1 MCLRL
6 WWFCTFV
13 FLSQVGSSAAQES
26 IDELLKQSEACSQ
39 LGDYTCS
46 IASLRKARQIA
57 PQNYEVNLLLGVS
70 LLRIRRPQEA
80 VAPLRQAEETNP
92 NEGAPQGYLGEAFAA
107 LKDLPLPTQAY
118 QDAVLRSPA
127 SGELW
132 TRWADFDLE
141 RYRILGLQL
150 RATQVGLA
158 TVLRVQAAGLG
169 KGTPGREDLLER
181 AALADGKQSGIWGE
195 LGTEQLERGLLDKA
209 AASLKIARERQPQD
223 SWTLRLEA
231 RMAAARGNWQDAQ
244 KNLLE
249 LGSRS
254 PRALSTE
261 LRSWPRKLVPDK
273 DVPGEVWNCLRAQGS
288 ADCLGRI
295 AFPDQGDAET
305 PEQLFAEQRWERLVA
320 IPAPAPTSTDME
332 WFYRGV
338 AWAELSDCS
347 RALFPLERGLDSGAE
362 RAAFWLELCYAS
374 EAESAVA
381 HLAALGQQV
390 TVHRLRGDI
399 LVRIKGDAKSAT
411 DEYAEAIRLRPG
423 EAGLLERL
431 AQAYMSLGDLQRA
444 REAAQKALSLNAN
457 RPLVLKLLASL
468 AIQEREYSGA
478 LVYLNKMLAAN
489 PNDSWARVQ
498 AGVVCAQT
506 GGLEQALLYL
516 EPALAAGYPDERGAL
531 HATLA
536 RVLRKLGREQE
547 AQRAIEEAERL
558 ANQFQAAGQNGFD
571 DPQ

>member
-70 LLRIRRPQEA
+70 LLRVRRPQEA
-80 VAPLRQAEETNP
+80 VVPLRQAEEIHP

-107 LKDLPLPTQAY
+107 LKDFPLATQAY

-141 RYRILGLQL
+141 RYRVLGLQL

-158 TVLRVQAAGLG
+158 TVLRVQAAALG
-169 KGTPGREDLLER
+169 KGTQGREDLLER

-195 LGTEQLERGLLDKA
+195 LGIEQLERGLSDKA
-209 AASLKIARERQPQD
+209 AASLKMAQDRQPQD

-231 RMAAARGNWQDAQ
+231 RMAAVHGNWQDAQ
-244 KNLLE
+244 KNLLA

-254 PRALSTE
+254 PKVLSRE
-261 LRSWPRKLVPDK
+261 LQSWPRRLVPDN
-273 DVPGEVWNCLRAQGS
+273 DVPGEVWNCLRVQGS

-295 AFPDQGDAET
+295 AFPDPGDTET

-320 IPAPAPTSTDME
+320 IPAATSTDTQ
-332 WFYRGV
+332 WFYWGV

-347 RALFPLERGLDSGAE
+347 RALFPLERGLDSGTE

-374 EAESAVA
+374 EAERAVT
-381 HLAALGQQV
+381 HLAALGEQV

-399 LVRIKGDAKSAT
+399 LVRIKGDAKAAT
-411 DEYAEAIRLRPG
+411 DEYAEAIRLKPD

-444 REAAQKALSLNAN
+444 REAAQKALSRNAN

-489 PNDSWARVQ
+489 PNDAWARVQ
-498 AGVVCAQT
+498 AGIVCAQT
-506 GGLEQALLYL
+506 GSLEQALLYL

-558 ANQFQAAGQNGFD
+558 ANHFQAGGQNGFD